1 MKLATLRDGS
11 RDGTLVVVRR
21 DGQMFARA
29 AAVAPT
35 LQAALDD
42 WDRASPAL
50 AALAARLE
58 AGGDVDAEALDPR
71 ALACPLPRAFEWID
85 ASAYLNHVRLVRKA
99 RGSAPPDTLE
109 TDPLLYQG
117 GSGVL
122 LGPRD
127 DIPLPGGDVG
137 LGLDFE
143 AEVCVI
149 LGDTPQG
156 TRAADV
162 EGHLRLLMLANDV
175 TLRNLVPAELAKGFG
190 FFLSKPATAFSP
202 FAVTPDELGGAW
214 RDGRVHL
221 RLRST
226 YNGALVGDPEA
237 GPEMHFSFHD
247 LVAHMTRTRA
257 YAAGTILGSG
267 TVSNADRARGVS
279 CLAERRALEM
289 IDLGRAKTPFMKPGD
304 TIAIEMLDAAGASI
318 FGRIDQRVGSS

>member
-1 MKLATLRDGS
+1 MTLATLRDGS
-11 RDGTLVVVRR
+11 RDGALVVVRR
-21 DGQMFARA
+21 DGAAFTRAR
-29 AAVAPT
+29 AVAPT

-42 WDRASPAL
+42 WARVAPAL
-50 AALAARLE
+50 AQLAAAVE
-58 AGGDVDAEALDPR
+58 SGGGEPLDPS
-71 ALACPLPRAFEWID
+71 ALTCPLPRAYEWVD

-99 RGSAPPDTLE
+99 RGAAPPETLE
-109 TDPLLYQG
+109 TDPLVYQG

-127 DIPLPGGDVG
+127 DIPLVDGDASV
-137 LGLDFE
+137 GLDFE

-149 LGDTPQG
+149 LDDTPIG
-156 TRAADV
+156 TRVEDV
-162 EGHLRLLMLANDV
+162 ERHVRLLMLANDI
-175 TLRNLVPAELAKGFG
+175 TLRTLVPAELAKGFG

-214 RDGRVHL
+214 RGGRVHR

-226 YNGALVGDPEA
+226 YNGVLVGDPDA

-257 YAAGTILGSG
+257 YCAGTIIGSG

-289 IDLGRAKTPFMKPGD
+289 IDLGRAKTPFMKVGD
-304 TIAIEMLDAAGASI
+304 TIAIEMLDDAGASV
-318 FGRIDQRVGSS
+318 FGRIEQRVRSA

>member
-1 MKLATLRDGS
+1 VKLATLRDGS

-21 DGQMFARA
+21 DGGVFARA
-29 AAVAPT
+29 AGVAPT
-35 LQAALDD
+35 LQAALDG
-42 WDRASPAL
+42 WDRAAPAL
-50 AALAARLE
+50 AALATELE
-58 AGGDVDAEALDPR
+58 AGGPGEPLDPR

-99 RGSAPPDTLE
+99 RGSAPPETLE
-109 TDPLLYQG
+109 TDPLVYQG

-156 TRAADV
+156 TRAGDAERHV
-162 EGHLRLLMLANDV
+162 RLLMLANDV

-226 YNGALVGDPEA
+226 YNGELVGDPDA
-237 GPEMHFSFHD
+237 GPEMHFSFFD
-247 LVAHMTRTRA
+247 LVAHVTRTRA
-257 YAAGTILGSG
+257 YGAGTILGSG
-267 TVSNADRARGVS
+267 TVSNADRARGIS
-279 CLAERRALEM
+279 CLAERRAIEM
-289 IDLGRAKTPFMKPGD
+289 IDLGRAMTPFMKPGD
-304 TIAIEMLDAAGASI
+304 TIGIEMFDAAGATI
-318 FGRIDQRVGSS
+318 FGRIQQRVVPT